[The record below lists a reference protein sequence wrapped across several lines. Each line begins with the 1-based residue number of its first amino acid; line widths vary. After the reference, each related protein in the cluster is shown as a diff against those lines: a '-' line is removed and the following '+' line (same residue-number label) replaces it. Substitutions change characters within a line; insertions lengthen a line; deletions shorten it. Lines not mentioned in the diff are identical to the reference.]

1 MNLLSDKFEK
11 PKAELPDRVL
21 DEKDPRALELF
32 KPYQGEKVEFG
43 LVGVPFDGA
52 VKGRKGAR
60 EGPDAVRESLRFN
73 STYDYDHDVN
83 LKEVSAAD
91 FGNIVIPE
99 GNVKEV
105 HRAVGEA
112 MKEIMDN
119 CRVPMILGGD
129 HSLTYAHV
137 KAFCEVNVG
146 NVGIITLDSH
156 HDVREYEGDDVSSGT
171 PFRRILEEIEGSP
184 VSGKN
189 IVQIGLHGYLN
200 SSNQREYAI
209 SKGMMIITA
218 EIVRDIGI
226 ENVIRGALIQAGEG
240 TDAIFLSVDMDSV
253 DQSAAPGVSAP
264 SPGGLSA
271 NEFLD
276 GIYYAAKE
284 AKVKGMDLVEVA
296 PNLDPSGNTARLA
309 ATGLISFL
317 GGKVKS
323 GG

>member
-129 HSLTYAHV
+129 HSLTYAHD

-189 IVQIGLHGYLN
+189 VVQIGLHGYL
-200 SSNQREYAI
+200 SSSIHREYAI

>member
-1 MNLLSDKFEK
+1 MNLLSDKFEQ
-11 PKAELPDRVL
+11 PKAELPERVL
-21 DEKDPRALELF
+21 DENDPRALDLF

-43 LVGVPFDGA
+43 LVGVGYDGA

-73 STYDYDHDVN
+73 STYDYDHDVDV
-83 LKEVSAAD
+83 KDASVAD
-91 FGNIVIPE
+91 FGNVVIPE

-112 MKEIMDN
+112 MKEIMGN

-137 KAFCEVNVG
+137 KAFCEVNTG
-146 NVGIITLDSH
+146 SVGIITLDSH

-189 IVQIGLHGYLN
+189 VVQIGLHGFLN

-209 SKGMMIITA
+209 SKEMMIITA
-218 EIVRDIGI
+218 EIVRNMGM
-226 ENVIRGALIQAGEG
+226 ESVMRGALMQAGEG

-271 NEFLD
+271 NEFLE
-276 GIYYAAKE
+276 GLYYAGKDV
-284 AKVKGMDLVEVA
+284 KVKGMDLVEVA

-323 GG
+323 GE

>member
-1 MNLLSDKFEK
+1 MNLLSDNFEK

-129 HSLTYAHV
+129 HSLTYAHD

-189 IVQIGLHGYLN
+189 VVQIGLHGYL
-200 SSNQREYAI
+200 SSSIHREYAI

>member
-1 MNLLSDKFEK
+1 MNLLSDKFEQ

-43 LVGVPFDGA
+43 LVGVPYDGA

-73 STYDYDHDVN
+73 STYNYDHDVDV
-83 LKEVSAAD
+83 KDASVAD
-91 FGNIVIPE
+91 FGNVVIPE

-112 MKEIMDN
+112 MREIMGN
-119 CRVPMILGGD
+119 CRVPMIVGGD

-137 KAFCEVNVG
+137 KAFCEVNTG

-156 HDVREYEGDDVSSGT
+156 HDVREYKGDDVSSGT

-200 SSNQREYAI
+200 SLNQREYAI
-209 SKGMMIITA
+209 SKGMMIMTA
-218 EIVRDIGI
+218 EVVRDIGM
-226 ENVIRGALIQAGEG
+226 ESVMKGALIQAGEG

-271 NEFLD
+271 NDFLEAL
-276 GIYYAAKE
+276 YYAAKE

-309 ATGLISFL
+309 ATGLICFL

>member
-137 KAFCEVNVG
+137 KAFCEVNAG

-189 IVQIGLHGYLN
+189 VVQIGLHGYL
-200 SSNQREYAI
+200 SSSIHREYAI